1 VRQKAV
7 DMDDSAT
14 RTSGGSRETLEQ
26 VTILFCGDSG
36 DGMQLTGTQLGTTSA
51 IYGNDVSTLPD
62 YPAEIRAPAGS
73 LGGVSAFQ
81 LHMASH
87 EIHTP
92 GDSPDVL
99 VAMNPAA
106 LKIHLPRLLPGGIL
120 IVDRDAFTVRNLAKA
135 GYAGNPLEDADTG
148 TRYRLHALPVTT
160 LTLNALEALD
170 LKRSAKIRCK
180 NFFALGL
187 VYWLYDRP
195 LEQSLAWIAKKFAR
209 MPLVAEANRLAL
221 QAGYHYGETAGA
233 FTVQWQIRK
242 AQGRAGTYRLV
253 SGNEATAL
261 GLVTAARLAGKP
273 LVYSSYPITPAS
285 EILHSLSRWKH
296 MDVRTIQAED
306 EIAAMGATI
315 GAAYGGALAATGTS
329 GPGVCLKSEALNL
342 AVMLELPV
350 VVINV
355 QRGGP
360 STGLPTKTEQA
371 DLLQAMFGRHGESPV
386 PVLAPASPADC
397 FTLAVEAMR
406 IAVRHM
412 TPVFMLSEGYLANSS
427 EPWRIPPL
435 QELAPITVNHPTDP
449 AGFQPYSRAPET
461 LARPWVLPGTP
472 GMEHRLGG
480 LEKQPLT
487 GDVSYAAADH
497 ETMCR
502 LRADKIARVAGF
514 IPELEV
520 GGHAEASMLVL
531 GWGGSYGAIR
541 TAVEGLAQSGR
552 PVAHAHLRYLNPF
565 PGNLGEVLARYE
577 RVLVPELNHGQLAL
591 LLRARY
597 LVDVISRGKMQ
608 GRPFSVGEIEAYI
621 MEVLDGD

>member
-1 VRQKAV
+1 MA
-7 DMDDSAT
+7 DSSA
-14 RTSGGSRETLEQ
+14 RTAGGARETLDQ

-36 DGMQLTGTQLGTTSA
+36 DGMQLTGTQMGTTSA
-51 IYGNDVSTLPD
+51 ICGNDVSTLPD

-81 LHMASH
+81 LHFASH

-120 IVDRDAFTVRNLAKA
+120 IVDRDAFTVRNLEKA
-135 GYAGNPLEDADTG
+135 GYADNPLDDAATG

-160 LTLNALEALD
+160 LTLKVLEPLD
-170 LKRSAKIRCK
+170 LKRSAKVRCK

-195 LEQSLAWIAKKFAR
+195 LGQSLAWIEKKFAR

-221 QAGYHYGETAGA
+221 QAGYHYGETADA
-233 FTVQWQIRK
+233 FGVQWQVPR
-242 AQGRAGTYRLV
+242 APGRPGTYRLV
-253 SGNEATAL
+253 NGNEAAAL
-261 GLVTAARLAGKP
+261 GLVTAAHLAGKP

-296 MDVRTIQAED
+296 LDVRTIQAED

-342 AVMLELPV
+342 AVMLELPL

-360 STGLPTKTEQA
+360 STGLPTRTEQA

-397 FTLAVEAMR
+397 FTLAIEAMR

-412 TPVFMLSEGYLANSS
+412 TPVFILSEGFLANSS
-427 EPWRIPPL
+427 EPWRIPCL
-435 QELAPITVNHPTDP
+435 QDLEPIVVKHPTAP
-449 AGFQPYSRAPET
+449 TGFQPYSRTPET

-487 GDVSYAAADH
+487 GNVSYAAADH

-502 LRADKIARVAGF
+502 LRADKIARLAGF
-514 IPELEV
+514 IPDLEV
-520 GGHAEASMLVL
+520 AGHPQASLLVL

-541 TAVEGLAQSGR
+541 TAVERQAQAGR
-552 PVAHAHLRYLNPF
+552 PVACAHLRYLNPF
-565 PGNLGEVLARYE
+565 PGNLGEVLARYR

-597 LVDVISRGKMQ
+597 LVDVQSRDKLQ
-608 GRPFSVGEIEAYI
+608 GQPFSVGEIETCI
-621 MEVLDGD
+621 MEALDDD

>member
-1 VRQKAV
+1 MAGSTAQTA
-7 DMDDSAT
+7 
-14 RTSGGSRETLEQ
+14 GGSRETLDQ
-26 VTILFCGDSG
+26 ATILFCGDSG
-36 DGMQLTGTQLGTTSA
+36 DGMQLTGTQMGTTSA
-51 IYGNDVSTLPD
+51 VCGNDVSTLPD

-81 LHMASH
+81 LHFASH

-92 GDSPDVL
+92 GDSADVL

-120 IVDRDAFTVRNLAKA
+120 IVDRDAFTVRNLEKA
-135 GYAGNPLEDADTG
+135 GYADNPLEDAATG
-148 TRYRLHALPVTT
+148 SRYRLHALPITT
-160 LTLNALEALD
+160 LTLNALESLD
-170 LKRSAKIRCK
+170 LKRSARVRCK

-195 LEQSLAWIAKKFAR
+195 LAQSLAWIEKKFAR

-221 QAGYHYGETAGA
+221 QAGYHYGETADA
-233 FTVQWQIRK
+233 FTVQWQVHK
-242 AQGRAGTYRLV
+242 APGRPGTYRLV
-253 SGNEATAL
+253 NGNEATAL

-342 AVMLELPV
+342 AVMLEMPL

-360 STGLPTKTEQA
+360 STGMPTRTEQA
-371 DLLQAMFGRHGESPV
+371 DLLQALFGRHGESPV
-386 PVLAPASPADC
+386 PVLAAASPADC

-412 TPVFMLSEGYLANSS
+412 TPVFILSEGFLANSS

-435 QELAPITVNHPTDP
+435 QDLEPIEVQHPTEP
-449 AGFQPYSRAPET
+449 IAFQPYSRTPET

-487 GDVSYAAADH
+487 GNVSYAAADH

-502 LRADKIARVAGF
+502 LRADKIAHIAEFIPDLEVAGH
-514 IPELEV
+514 PQARL
-520 GGHAEASMLVL
+520 LVL

-541 TAVEGLAQSGR
+541 TAVERLARAGR
-552 PVAHAHLRYLNPF
+552 PVACAHLRYLNPF
-565 PGNLGEVLARYE
+565 PGNLGEVLAHYKQ
-577 RVLVPELNHGQLAL
+577 VLVPELNYGQLAL

-597 LVDVISRGKMQ
+597 LVDVQSRSKLQ
-608 GRPFSVGEIEAYI
+608 GQPFSVGEIESCITEA
-621 MEVLDGD
+621 LDGD

>member
-1 VRQKAV
+1 MEKRA
-7 DMDDSAT
+7 A
-14 RTSGGSRETLEQ
+14 RTTAGSSETLEQ
-26 VTILFCGDSG
+26 VTILFSGDSG
-36 DGMQLTGTQLGTTSA
+36 DGMQLTGTQMGTTSA

-81 LHMASH
+81 LHFASH

-92 GDSPDVL
+92 GDSADVL
-99 VAMNPAA
+99 VAMNPAG
-106 LKIHLPRLLPGGIL
+106 LKIHLPRLSPGGIL
-120 IVDRDAFTVRNLAKA
+120 IVDRDAFTARNLAKA
-135 GYAGNPLEDADTG
+135 AYVGNPLEDETTR
-148 TRYRLHALPVTT
+148 TRYQLHALPVTT
-160 LTLNALEALD
+160 LTLNALESLT
-170 LKRSAKIRCK
+170 LKHSAKVRCK

-187 VYWLYDRP
+187 VYWLYDRR
-195 LEQSLAWIAKKFAR
+195 LDQSLTWIQKKFAH
-209 MPLVAEANRLAL
+209 MPQVAEANRLAL

-233 FTVQWQIRK
+233 FPVQWRIRK
-242 AQGRAGTYRLV
+242 ALGRPGTYRLIN
-253 SGNEATAL
+253 GNEATAL
-261 GLVTAARLAGKP
+261 GLVTAARLADKP
-273 LVYSSYPITPAS
+273 MVYSSYPITPAS

-342 AVMLELPV
+342 AVMLELPL

-371 DLLQAMFGRHGESPV
+371 DLLQALFGRHGESPI

-397 FTLAVEAMR
+397 FTMAIEAMR

-412 TPVFMLSEGYLANSS
+412 TPVFILGEGFLANSS
-427 EPWRIPPL
+427 EPWRIPAL
-435 QELAPITVNHPTDP
+435 QELEPITVDHQV
-449 AGFQPYSRAPET
+449 AAEGVQPYSRAPET
-461 LARPWVLPGTP
+461 LARPWILPGTP
-472 GMEHRLGG
+472 GMEYRLGG

-487 GDVSYAAADH
+487 GNVSYAAVDH

-502 LRADKIARVAGF
+502 LRAEKVARVAAF
-514 IPELEV
+514 IPDIEV
-520 GGHAEASMLVL
+520 RGHAEAKLLVL
-531 GWGGSYGAIR
+531 GWGGTYGAIR
-541 TAVEGLAQSGR
+541 TAVERLAQADQ

-565 PGNLGEVLARYE
+565 PGNLGAVLARFE
-577 RVLVPELNHGQLAL
+577 QVLVPELNHGQLAL
-591 LLRARY
+591 LLRAHY
-597 LVDVISRGKMQ
+597 LVDVLSRSKLQ
-608 GRPFSVGEIEAYI
+608 GQPFTVGEIESCI
-621 MEVLDGD
+621 MEVMDGN